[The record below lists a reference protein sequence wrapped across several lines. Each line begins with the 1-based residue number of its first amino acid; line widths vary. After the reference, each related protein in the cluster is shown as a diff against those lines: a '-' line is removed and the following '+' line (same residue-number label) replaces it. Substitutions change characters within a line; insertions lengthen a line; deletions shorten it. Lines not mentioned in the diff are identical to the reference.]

1 MASDDTGCL
10 LSRLKGAL
18 KKREE
23 QKRAEGDLAEAA
35 HISQLREKFK
45 AAREN
50 KPVAVPEKTEVAP
63 INVLRE
69 KFVEAAAR
77 RDAQGQPRPEPVQQN
92 VEVDERK
99 DPASSASSS
108 DENSEIFCRDEFEE
122 KPDPSPKVSKIMI
135 VLIVE

>member
-1 MASDDTGCL
+1 MAADDNGCL

-23 QKRAEGDLAEAA
+23 QKRSEGDLEEAA
-35 HISQLREKFK
+35 HISQLRKKFK

-50 KPVAVPEKTEVAP
+50 KPVTVPEKVEVAP
-63 INVLRE
+63 ISVLRN
-69 KFVEAAAR
+69 KFEEAEAR
-77 RDAQGQPRPEPVQQN
+77 RDVRGQPRPESVQQN

-99 DPASSASSS
+99 EPDSSASSS
-108 DENSEIFCRDEFEE
+108 DANSEDFCGDEFEE
-122 KPDPSPKVSKIMI
+122 KSDKSPKVRKIMI